1 MKRLKRPSLLLV
13 LALASL
19 VLLPLLA
26 FWQYRWLGEVS
37 QAERERM
44 QRNLQASAAQFS
56 LEFDRELTRAYLFF
70 QANSAVRIVRPGQPP
85 RPDNALSPQED
96 IATRYRQWSEA
107 AKHARLVKAIYEA
120 RLNAQ
125 GAYELARFDPAAGRF
140 EPSVWTDELAVAR
153 ASLNAAQQPQTTG
166 QQVVQNVVRSR
177 ISGSGQGVP
186 RIVQTTITLSAL
198 RSLDERLPGLLIPL
212 RPFEPSAFEATPL
225 KFAAQPPCDYRIV
238 LFDLAYLQ
246 QQMLPELAQ
255 RFLFEQGKDAYTCAV
270 LPSSATQP
278 IYQSD
283 AQQNPTAFAQS
294 DVSVPLFKLRLEEFD
309 QMLMPHLRQQLTNL
323 ASHASQRLELLEEK
337 ETSTKIEPPSPLA
350 MNEQPLEKQPLL
362 ALKTASQGAWR
373 LVVKHRA
380 GSLEAAV
387 NQVRRRNLA
396 ISFGV
401 VILLGLSVGLMLLA
415 SRRAQALAERQME
428 FVAGVSHEL
437 RTPLAVICSAAEN
450 LADGVVNSPAQIKQ
464 YGALIRDE
472 GRRLGGMVEQVMEF
486 AGVQSG
492 KRAYEMRS
500 INARAIID
508 DALNALK
515 VPLAEQGFYVEA
527 GWPPRLPMIEADLA
541 SLSRALQ
548 NLLTNA
554 MKYSDV
560 SRLITLRAVVVN
572 HTELQFIV
580 EDRGLGIPAN
590 ELPHLGEA
598 FYRGKAVVAAQIHGN
613 GLGLSLVKQIA
624 QAHGGRLSVESEVG
638 KGSKFTLHLPLPQVV
653 QMQSALDDLTQK
665 LEAR

>member
-1 MKRLKRPSLLLV
+1 MKRLKRPSLLLT

-19 VLLPLLA
+19 ALLPLLA

-70 QANSAVRIVRPGQPP
+70 QANSAVRIVRSEQSPVALPP
-85 RPDNALSPQED
+85 PKDLAS
-96 IATRYRQWSEA
+96 RYRDWHQT
-107 AKHARLVKAIYEA
+107 AKYARLVKAIYEA

-125 GAYELARFDPAAGRF
+125 GAYELTRFNSAAGRF

-153 ASLNAAQQPQTTG
+153 ASLSAAQQPQTTE

-177 ISGSGQGVP
+177 VSGSGQGVP

-212 RPFEPSAFEATPL
+212 RPFEPPTFEATAL
-225 KFAAQPPCDYRIV
+225 KFAAPPPCDYRIV

-246 QQMLPELAQ
+246 RQMLPELAQ
-255 RFLFEQGKDAYTCAV
+255 RFLLEQGKNAYTCAV

-283 AQQNPTAFAQS
+283 VQNPADAQQNPAGFAHS

-309 QMLMPHLRQQLTNL
+309 QMLMPHLQQPLTNL
-323 ASHASQRLELLEEK
+323 APHASQRLEMLEDK
-337 ETSTKIEPPSPLA
+337 ETLTKIEPPSPLA
-350 MNEQPLEKQPLL
+350 EPPLL
-362 ALKTASQGAWR
+362 ALKTANQGAWR

-415 SRRAQALAERQME
+415 SRRTQALAERQME

-450 LADGVVNSPAQIKQ
+450 LADGVVDSPAQIKQ

-508 DALNALK
+508 DALNVLK
-515 VPLAEQGFYVEA
+515 APLTEQGFYVETD
-527 GWPPRLPMIEADLA
+527 WPPRLPMIEADLA

-560 SRLITLRAVVVN
+560 SLWIALRVAVVN
-572 HTELQFIV
+572 HTELQFTV

-638 KGSKFTLHLPLPQVV
+638 KGSKFTLHLPLPQVTQV
-653 QMQSALDDLTQK
+653 PSVLDDLTQK